1 MLLIGG
7 NMDKQIECYKCGCY
21 LGIIRDALLYTD
33 MYFICG
39 TCARPKRKEE
49 YDMPDFFKDIFG
61 SQFK

>member
-1 MLLIGG
+1 
-7 NMDKQIECYKCGCY
+7 MDKQIECYKCGCY